1 MTKRNEPLV
10 VCDAANRFT
19 HHGGHP
25 KLATCVNPRPVE
37 ASAPAA
43 PPKVNELLDFLEAEA
58 EKWAERV
65 QLPAMASRIT
75 GNSEA
80 ILALLKESWIE
91 GAYHGARHAAAEAEL
106 RDFRARREALEW
118 ACEATCGYCNPKNM
132 LNLVGRFNDT
142 NDHVGPEGE
151 PYSCKAKNIHV
162 ELARIAAREKELEG
176 RQ

>member
-43 PPKVNELLDFLEAEA
+43 PPADLIIEQLRDGNFAAFLDE
-58 EKWAERV
+58 
-65 QLPAMASRIT
+65 T
-75 GNSEA
+75 SESCIA
-80 ILALLKESWIE
+80 IGLSKED
-91 GAYHGARHAAAEAEL
+91 ARSNGMRTLIARYKAAAPDAEL
-106 RDFRARREALEW
+106 RELRARREALEW